1 MVSLLLCIL
10 ITDNLHTYKNW
21 KPVLHSVF
29 KDSKLRQELHE
40 VGYTVVPFLDK
51 DQIVSLK
58 KLYELEHSLDMK
70 NGGMF
75 YSLYSKDLEYRK
87 RIHNEIANIV
97 SPSFERFFNDF
108 KNLVN
113 IFITKASG
121 GDSEFY
127 LHQDST
133 ALNEFEHSALS
144 IWIPLQ
150 DITTENGALAVIEK
164 THHFFSPYRGIT
176 IKPPFRNIQ
185 PVLKE
190 YLKPIYLKAGEAI
203 LFDSR
208 VIHNSLP
215 NTSGK
220 DRLVVLCGIFPK
232 DAKYLTCYKGPDPN
246 AKIELIQ
253 EEDSFILENKSFYYD
268 CHSRPL
274 TGSVLREVEDDFP
287 LMDKDTFEELCRKNS
302 IEKQFAINSISETV
316 CHFEAEPRLIKKT
329 EIVKNSNTG
338 LLSRIKSYLSI

>member
-1 MVSLLLCIL
+1 MIGSLLLTI
-10 ITDNLHTYKNW
+10 DNLNTYKNW
-21 KPVLHSVF
+21 KPVLHTVF
-29 KDSKLRQELHE
+29 KDPKLMQELHE
-40 VGYTVVPFLDK
+40 VGYTVVPFLDQE
-51 DQIVSLK
+51 QITCLK
-58 KLYELEHSLDMK
+58 KLYEREHNLQMK

-87 RIHNEIANIV
+87 RIHNEIAGIV
-97 SPSFERFFNDF
+97 HPSFQNFFTDY

-144 IWIPLQ
+144 VWIPLQ
-150 DITTENGALAVIEK
+150 DITSENGALAVIEK

-185 PVLKE
+185 PTLKE
-190 YLKPIYLKAGEAI
+190 YLKPVYLKAGEAI

-215 NTSGK
+215 NTSGS

-232 DAKYLTCYKGPDPN
+232 DANYLTCYKGPDPDS
-246 AKIELIQ
+246 KIELIK

-274 TGSVLREVEDDFP
+274 AGSVLAEVEDDFP
-287 LMDKDTFEELCRKNS
+287 LIDKETFETLCLKNN
-302 IEKQFAINSISETV
+302 IKKQNVVNSLANTS

-329 EIVKNSNTG
+329 ESQIDSGNKG
-338 LLSRIKSYLSI
+338 LLNRIKSFLSI